1 MSKTQKVRTTKFFN
15 SNLTTTIS
23 ISLVLFLVGLIT
35 ILSLLANQMS
45 TYVKENISFTI
56 VLNNQISGPEVR
68 NIQDLLRSA
77 KYVKST
83 KFISK
88 EKAVQEL
95 AAELGED
102 PQDFLGYN
110 PLLASVEVKTQA
122 EYANTESLIR
132 IENEIRGYSGVKEII
147 YQKNVIDL
155 VNNNIQKVAIFLFG
169 VAILMLFISIGLINN
184 TIRLQIY
191 SKRFTI
197 NTMKLVGATSWFI
210 RKPFMGTSIRN
221 GIMASLLACAALGG
235 LIYYV
240 QYNQLT
246 MLNLWDEEILIIT
259 GSAILILGVSI
270 SFFSSL
276 FAVGKY
282 LRFKTNDLYYI

>member
-1 MSKTQKVRTTKFFN
+1 MSNPQKVRTTKFFN

-45 TYVKENISFTI
+45 SYVKENISFTI

-83 KFISK
+83 KFVSK
-88 EKAVQEL
+88 EAAVQEL

-122 EYANTESLIR
+122 EYANTKSLIE

-155 VNNNIQKVAIFLFG
+155 VNNNIQKVSLFLFG

-210 RKPFMGTSIRN
+210 RKPFMSTSIRN
-221 GIMASLLACAALGG
+221 GIIASVLASAALGG

-246 MLNLWDEEILIIT
+246 MLNLWNEEILLIT
-259 GSAILILGVSI
+259 GGAILVLGVSI

>member
-1 MSKTQKVRTTKFFN
+1 MSNPQKVRTSNFFN
-15 SNLTTTIS
+15 SNLTTIIS
-23 ISLVLFLVGLIT
+23 ISMVLFLVGLIT

-56 VLNNQISGPEVR
+56 VLNDEITGPEVR

-83 KFISK
+83 DFVSK
-88 EKAVQEL
+88 EDAVKEL
-95 AAELGED
+95 AEELGED

-110 PLLASVEVKTQA
+110 PLLASIEVKTQA
-122 EYANTESLIR
+122 EFANSKSMIN

-155 VNNNIQKVAIFLFG
+155 VNDNIQKVAIFLFG
-169 VAILMLFISIGLINN
+169 VAVIMLFISIGLINN

-210 RKPFMGTSIRN
+210 RKPFMGSSFLN
-221 GIMASLLACAALGG
+221 GFFASVLASGSLVGLLF
-235 LIYYV
+235 YV
-240 QYNQLT
+240 QYYHLT
-246 MLNLWDEEILIIT
+246 MINLMDTQILLIT
-259 GSAILILGVSI
+259 AISIFILGISI

>member
-56 VLNNQISGPEVR
+56 VLQDNISPEEVK
-68 NIQDLLRSA
+68 NVQDLLHSA
-77 KYVKST
+77 PYVKS
-83 KFISK
+83 IDYVSK
-88 EKAVQEL
+88 ARAVKEL
-95 AAELGED
+95 ATELGED

-110 PLLASVEVKTQA
+110 PLLASIEVKTLA
-122 EYANTESLIR
+122 DFANTKSMIN

-147 YQKNVIDL
+147 YQKNVIEL
-155 VNNNIQKVAIFLFG
+155 VNNNIKKVALFLLV
-169 VAILMLFISIGLINN
+169 VAIVMLFISIGLINN
-184 TIRLQIY
+184 TIRLQLY

-197 NTMKLVGATSWFI
+197 NTMKLVGATPWFI
-210 RKPFMGTSIRN
+210 RKPFLGKSLMN
-221 GIMASLLACAALGG
+221 GILASFISILFLGG

-240 QYNQLT
+240 QTYHLT
-246 MLNLWDEEILIIT
+246 MLNLWNAEILGITAGSILALGII
-259 GSAILILGVSI
+259 I

-276 FAVGKY
+276 FAISKY
-282 LRFKTNDLYYI
+282 LRYKTNDLYYI

>member
-1 MSKTQKVRTTKFFN
+1 MSNPQKVRTTKFFN
-15 SNLTTTIS
+15 SNLTTIIS
-23 ISLVLFLVGLIT
+23 ISLVLILVGLIT

-56 VLNNQISGPEVR
+56 VLNDQITGPEIR
-68 NIQDLLRSA
+68 NIQDLLRSS
-77 KYVKST
+77 KYVKSSSYV
-83 KFISK
+83 SK
-88 EKAVQEL
+88 GQAVKEL
-95 AAELGED
+95 ADELGED

-110 PLLASVEVKTQA
+110 PLLASIEVKTKA
-122 EYANTESLIR
+122 EFANSKSMVD

-155 VNNNIQKVAIFLFG
+155 VNTNIQKVSIFLFAA
-169 VAILMLFISIGLINN
+169 AIVMLFISIGLINN

-210 RKPFMGTSIRN
+210 RKPFMSKSLIN
-221 GIMASLLACAALGG
+221 GLLASTLACVSLAG

-240 QYNQLT
+240 QYYHLT
-246 MLNLWDEEILIIT
+246 MLNLWDIEILAITGVAILII
-259 GSAILILGVSI
+259 GIGI

-282 LRFKTNDLYYI
+282 LRYKTNDLYYI